1 MEPKKSQGPSRVAV
15 AGSAVVVCAVLIG
28 ASYWLRDD
36 SPQAT
41 GEPSPLAASKLQTL
55 YDRCDGG
62 PTEDVVDGRTRTR
75 CETRAHP
82 AFMMEVIG
90 DGDEIESAKMLV
102 PLRGSMNQLL
112 DRMLV
117 GLEMFGLVA
126 GVRADRFL
134 PKEYMDAIG
143 TSKTSLVFEERVYTT
158 QPVANVGLVFS
169 VTPPGAEAEPAP
181 PN

>member
-1 MEPKKSQGPSRVAV
+1 VEPKKSQGPSRAAI

-28 ASYWLRDD
+28 ASIWLRDD

-41 GEPSPLAASKLQTL
+41 VEPSPLAASKLQAL
-55 YDRCDGG
+55 YDRCQDGFSQ
-62 PTEDVVDGRTRTR
+62 DVVDGRTRTR
-75 CETRAHP
+75 CQTKVHP

-90 DGDEIESAKMLV
+90 EGDEIESAKMLV

-117 GLEMFGLVA
+117 GLEMFSLMA

-143 TSKTSLVFEERVYTT
+143 TSNTSLVFEDRVYTT

-169 VTPPGAEAEPAP
+169 VTPPGAEPEPEPA
-181 PN
+181 N

>member
-1 MEPKKSQGPSRVAV
+1 MEPKKSQGPSRAAV

-28 ASYWLRDD
+28 AAYWLRDV

-41 GEPSPLAASKLQTL
+41 GEPSPLAASNLQTL
-55 YDRCDGG
+55 YARCEGG
-62 PTEDVVDGRTRTR
+62 LTQDVVDGRTRTR
-75 CETRAHP
+75 CETKAHP

-90 DGDEIESAKMLV
+90 DGDQIESAKMLV
-102 PLRGSMNQLL
+102 PLQGTMNQLL

-126 GVRADRFL
+126 GVRADLFL

-143 TSKTSLVFEERVYTT
+143 TSKTSLVYQERVYTT
-158 QPVANVGLVFS
+158 QPVTNVGLVFS
-169 VTPPGAEAEPAP
+169 VTPVVADAEPA
-181 PN
+181 N

>member
-1 MEPKKSQGPSRVAV
+1 MEPKKSQGPSRATV
-15 AGSAVVVCAVLIG
+15 AGSAVVICAVLIG
-28 ASYWLRDD
+28 ASFWLRDD

-41 GEPSPLAASKLQTL
+41 VEPSPLAASKLQTL
-55 YDRCDGG
+55 YDRCEDGFSQ
-62 PTEDVVDGRTRTR
+62 DVVDGRTRTH
-75 CETRAHP
+75 CQTKAHP

-90 DGDEIESAKMLV
+90 EGDQIESAKMLV

-134 PKEYMDAIG
+134 PKEYTDAIG
-143 TSKTSLVFEERVYTT
+143 TSTTSLVFQERVYTT
-158 QPVANVGLVFS
+158 QPVPNLGLMFS
-169 VTPPGAEAEPAP
+169 VTPVGADAEPA
-181 PN
+181 N